1 MKITSKLLMLALLA
15 SILSH
20 CSSPE
25 TSENI
30 LPAVSANTEAVSL
43 LGKSLHAPPADS
55 QQLVQYQL
63 AKQKYEASPD
73 NADLLIWYGR
83 RAGYLNHFREAIKI
97 YSEGINKFPKDA
109 RMYRHRGHR
118 YISIREFDRAI
129 QDLEKATTL
138 IIGQENQVE
147 PDGIPNAKN
156 IPVSSLHSNIWYH
169 LGLAYYLKQNWEK
182 ALNAF
187 EQCYEVATSD
197 DSRVAALNWQYMIL
211 NRTKQKEKIASLLE
225 KVSAE
230 MNIIENFDYHRL
242 CLFYKGELELE
253 ELLRPE
259 SSSASNDAV
268 IYGIANWYAYND
280 NNPQKAKET
289 FRAMVKKQS
298 WSSFGVIAA
307 EAELT
312 RLE

>member
-1 MKITSKLLMLALLA
+1 MKITSKPLMLTLLA
-15 SILSH
+15 STLSY
-20 CSSPE
+20 CSLPE
-25 TSENI
+25 TTDNI
-30 LPAVSANTEAVSL
+30 LPEVPENAEAISLFGRPLSAL
-43 LGKSLHAPPADS
+43 PADP
-55 QQLVQYQL
+55 QLLARYQT
-63 AKQKYEASPD
+63 AKQKYESSPD
-73 NADLLIWYGR
+73 DADLLIWYGR
-83 RAGYLNHFREAIKI
+83 RAGYLTRFREAIKI
-97 YSEGINKFPKDA
+97 YSEGISKFPKDA

-129 QDLEKATTL
+129 DDLEKAVSL
-138 IIGQENQVE
+138 IAGQENEVE
-147 PDGIPNAKN
+147 PDGMPNTKN

-197 DSRVAALNWQYMIL
+197 DTRVAALHWQYMIL
-211 NRTKQKEKIASLLE
+211 SRTKQKDKIAPLLE
-225 KVSAE
+225 KVSVE

-280 NNPQKAKET
+280 NLQKAKDT
-289 FRAMVKKQS
+289 FRAMMKKSS

-307 EAELT
+307 EAELA